1 MLVSKIDKRR
11 FNIISRKIVFLFFLL
26 ILLDTKKIDV
36 HAGNNISVRLV
47 HKVGES
53 YYTVNTRGNTNP
65 VDIRR
70 DSQFYLL
77 IPIDC
82 ELYQGSK

>member
-36 HAGNNISVRLV
+36 HAGNNISVR
-47 HKVGES
+47 
-53 YYTVNTRGNTNP
+53 
-65 VDIRR
+65 
-70 DSQFYLL
+70 
-77 IPIDC
+77 
-82 ELYQGSK
+82 